1 MARTLKIT
9 KEMITDAAVEVIR
22 NDGYEAL
29 NARSVAKE
37 LGCSTQ
43 PVLYQF
49 QTMEE
54 LVLAAYAK
62 ADQIHTQA
70 IVPKGKQENPLLEL
84 GMNYIRFACEEKNL
98 FRFLFQSDHFSG
110 KDLPGLTS
118 DPETD
123 ELVQVVSQVFRCSA
137 EQAQQKFQILFVAV
151 HGYASLL
158 ANNAMTFEEAQCASM
173 LEKVYEGVK

>member
-9 KEMITDAAVEVIR
+9 KEMITDAALEVIR
-22 NDGYEAL
+22 KDGTESL
-29 NARSVAKE
+29 NARSIAKT

-54 LVLAAYAK
+54 LIHATYAK

-70 IVPKGKQENPLLEL
+70 ILPKGKWENPLLEL

-98 FRFLFQSDHFSG
+98 FRFLFQSDHFAG
-110 KDLPGLTS
+110 KDLPGLTA
-118 DPETD
+118 DPESD
-123 ELVQVVSQVFRCSA
+123 ELIQMVSQEFGCSL
-137 EQAQQKFQILFVAV
+137 EQAQMKFQILFVAV

-158 ANNAMTFEEAQCASM
+158 ANNAMTYDEAQCASM
-173 LEKVYEGVK
+173 LEKLYKGVN